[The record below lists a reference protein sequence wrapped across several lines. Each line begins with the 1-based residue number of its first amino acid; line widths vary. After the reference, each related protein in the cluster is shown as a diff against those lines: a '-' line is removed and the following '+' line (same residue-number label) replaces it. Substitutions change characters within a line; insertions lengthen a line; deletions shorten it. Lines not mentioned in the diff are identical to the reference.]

1 MTYLVVVDTTPDN
14 KIAKYQEYET
24 RVDAD
29 AHVARVLPNYPD
41 AFVVDNPAPYIMDY
55 TTVDVVAKTL
65 TYDSVGYDSDNVMND
80 WKASMQETDSGM
92 PRYLEDL
99 ITNNATFVI
108 PAVMKTRYDEKVA
121 LRATKP

>member
-1 MTYLVVVDTTPDN
+1 MYLVVVDTTPDN

-29 AHVARVLPNYPD
+29 AHVARVLPNYPS
-41 AFVVDNPAPYIMDY
+41 AFVVDNPTPYVVDY

-65 TYDSVGYDSDNVMND
+65 TYDSVGYDSDTVMND
-80 WKASMQETDSGM
+80 WKSSMQGTDNGM
-92 PRYLEDL
+92 PRYMEDL
-99 ITNNATFVI
+99 ITANSDFTI
-108 PAVMKTRYDEKVA
+108 PEKMKTRYDEKIA